1 MRTRLRGATLLATI
15 AVAFANPAF
24 AALLRAPG
32 GGVVHALVIGIN
44 DYPNLG
50 GHSLRGARADAED
63 IAAVLEK
70 DGVADLTLLRDQE
83 ATRATIVG
91 DMDRLIATSAAGD
104 LVIVTYAGHGMQTP
118 EYPRWR
124 GIDKNG
130 VNEQIALS
138 SFSFSGRGAGEVI
151 VNEEVRAWL
160 SRLDAKGVDALVVWD
175 SCFGGGMRGI
185 APGGGEIRVRQVQG
199 DVEEAERNNFVGIP
213 MTDREARANVKA
225 MPHVTFLAGATAKS
239 VVPEMDGVDPR
250 DPATPRGALSYYVAR
265 ALEGTLKDRG
275 DVPRSALFDF
285 LKQAVTEATA
295 ERQAIQ
301 VDPQSEDTS
310 ISGRPVFEFG
320 AGDEPGSTAT
330 VAPRPQPGEP
340 LKSEA
345 VAPVRVKIVN
355 GSPDLFASIETGA
368 TPLIAVADD
377 VAAELV
383 WDVGGRAALAQGDV
397 LMQNVDGSMIGAIA
411 DRVRALT
418 LLRSLGA
425 NRPLQVRLETGGA
438 LLTSGAQ
445 TGVEV
450 DGLQGAHLVVFNV
463 AADATVQ
470 MLYPAPPEIST
481 GCRDPSADAWRCELV
496 VEPPFGVD
504 TVVAVAA
511 AGDLAPLYRWLTSH
525 HGHRDAADVPTVFQ
539 GLLADDPDV
548 RIGFV
553 PVVTRATAY

>member
-15 AVAFANPAF
+15 AFAFANPAA

-32 GGVVHALVIGIN
+32 GGVVRALVIGIN

-70 DGVADLTLLRDQE
+70 DGVADLTLLRDHE
-83 ATRATIVG
+83 ATRAKVVAEMG
-91 DMDRLIATSAAGD
+91 RLVAASNPGD

-124 GIDKNG
+124 GIDRNG

-138 SFSFSGRGAGEVI
+138 RFSFTGSGAGEVI

-160 SRLDAKGVDALVVWD
+160 SRLDAKGVDTLVVWD

-185 APGGGEIRVRQVQG
+185 APSGGEIRVRQVQG

-213 MTDREARANVKA
+213 MTDKEARANVKA
-225 MPHVTFLAGATAKS
+225 MSHITFLAGATVKS

-250 DPATPRGALSYYVAR
+250 DPREPRGALSYYVAR

-275 DVPRSALFDF
+275 DVSRSALFDF
-285 LKQAVTEATA
+285 LKQAVSEATA
-295 ERQAIQ
+295 ERQVIQ
-301 VDPQSEDTS
+301 VDPQSENGA
-310 ISGRPVFEFG
+310 ISGRPVFALVLSG
-320 AGDEPGSTAT
+320 EPASTANAT
-330 VAPRPQPGEP
+330 PQPQPGAALKTEP
-340 LKSEA
+340 

-355 GSPDLFASIETGA
+355 GSPGLFGSIEKGT
-368 TPLIAVADD
+368 TPFVEVEDD
-377 VAAELV
+377 DAAELI
-383 WDVGGRAALAQGDV
+383 WDVSGREALAQGDV

-418 LLRSLGA
+418 RLRSLGA

-438 LLTSGAQ
+438 LLTSGER
-445 TGVEV
+445 TSVEV
-450 DGLQGAHLVVFNV
+450 DGLRGVRLVVFNV
-463 AADATVQ
+463 AADATMQ
-470 MLYPAPPEIST
+470 MLYPEPPESPT
-481 GCRDPSADAWRCELV
+481 GCRDANGDAWRCELV

-504 TVVAVAA
+504 TVVAVTT
-511 AGDLAPLYRWLTSH
+511 AGDAAPLCGWLRSH
-525 HGHRDAADVPTVFQ
+525 HGRRDAADVPAVIQ
-539 GLLADDPDV
+539 GLLADDPTV

-553 PVVTRATAY
+553 PVVTRAAAY